1 MTTCTLEQLPD
12 FLWMPPHH
20 KPGKQRQHSSFNQQ
34 MSKEKHTEC
43 LLPSQSFLKRWQGF
57 GIRRS
62 TPDVPPHFFKSH
74 RECVCVCSSSTI
86 QSRTEPLELP
96 NLPACCSSGGALW
109 LAGYTRC
116 HIHTHT
122 QGKSA
127 LLFSPLSHFLSFR
140 SLSPFLLLYISDST
154 SVTLSS
160 SLSLYLPLHSQQGE
174 AHMFSVV
181 SSAGSVWFKAII
193 WLQKET

>member
-1 MTTCTLEQLPD
+1 MRQSSEELHAATIKCWSNERGTDPFLPSSRCSVSSMTTCTLEQLPD

-74 RECVCVCSSSTI
+74 RECVCV
-86 QSRTEPLELP
+86 QQQHNPVQNRTARAPKSASLLQ
-96 NLPACCSSGGALW
+96 LRRRALIGR
-109 LAGYTRC
+109 LHALSYP
-116 HIHTHT
+116 HTHT
-122 QGKSA
+122 GKVSSA
-127 LLFSPLSHFLSFR
+127 FFPPLTFPILS
-140 SLSPFLLLYISDST
+140 LAL
-154 SVTLSS
+154 
-160 SLSLYLPLHSQQGE
+160 SLSLALHLWLYLRH
-174 AHMFSVV
+174 FI
-181 SSAGSVWFKAII
+181 F
-193 WLQKET
+193 